1 MMNSTK
7 TLLMSVAA
15 AALLAG
21 ISVASAQAPGSS
33 SAPAEKMG
41 PALKEPT
48 GQGSP
53 AAKSGEKAAEQKADG
68 KMDKGGQVPAPK
80 GTTGQAPGGTAP
92 TVSQAPA
99 ESKGDMKSKATRSE
113 STSPGKSSTQMK
125 ADTKADAKID
135 GPAKSTE
142 KAGDTKAAASGQG
155 AAGPAASL
163 STEQRTT
170 IRTVVNRQNVKPMT
184 NVNFSISVGARV
196 PSTVR
201 FYPVPTELVT
211 IYPSWRGYD
220 YFLVGDQI
228 IVVNPRT
235 HDIVAV
241 LDA

>member
-1 MMNSTK
+1 MMNTKK

-15 AALLAG
+15 AALVAG
-21 ISVASAQAPGSS
+21 LSVASAQAPGSQ

-41 PALKEPT
+41 PGLKETT
-48 GQGSP
+48 GQASP

-68 KMDKGGQVPAPK
+68 KMDKGAPAPK
-80 GTTGQAPGGTAP
+80 ATTGQAPGSTSAP
-92 TVSQAPA
+92 TMGQAP
-99 ESKGDMKSKATRSE
+99 
-113 STSPGKSSTQMK
+113 SPGKTSTDMK
-125 ADTKADAKID
+125 PDTKAKADAKTD
-135 GPAKSTE
+135 GDRPAKSSE
-142 KAGDTKAAASGQG
+142 KTGDTKAATTGQG

-170 IRTVVNRQNVKPMT
+170 VRAAITQQNVQPMT
-184 NVNFSISVGARV
+184 NVNFSISVGTRV

-201 FYPVPTELVT
+201 FYPVPAQLVT

-220 YFLVGDQI
+220 YFLVGDKI